1 VAPAGRPL
9 IGPSKIGAGAGRPK
23 APGVVGFSWW
33 PRLATLVRLRYCP
46 ETKAYIQRRQADGL
60 SKCEAIRCVKRYVA
74 RQTYHA
80 MRTDLA
86 A

>member
-1 VAPAGRPL
+1 MTAESFGVTGGIGTHSAPYM
-9 IGPSKIGAGAGRPK
+9 I
-23 APGVVGFSWW
+23 
-33 PRLATLVRLRYCP
+33 TLVRLRYRP

-60 SKCEAIRCVKRYVA
+60 SKREAIGRVKRYVA

-80 MRTDLA
+80 IRADLA